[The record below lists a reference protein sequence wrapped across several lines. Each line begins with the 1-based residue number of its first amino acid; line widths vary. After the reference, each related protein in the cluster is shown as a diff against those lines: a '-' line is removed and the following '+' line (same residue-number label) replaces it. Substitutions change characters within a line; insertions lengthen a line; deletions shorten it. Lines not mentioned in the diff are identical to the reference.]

1 MFLHSKK
8 NKIIAGLSV
17 LAIIGAIFIG
27 SQSLGQYFS
36 DAKADG
42 INPVIT
48 PDTKNVS
55 TAGSTVITFTTSGSL
70 AAGAKIRLGY
80 NSSYTGTLTT
90 ANLTV
95 NTVAP
100 STVTNATASG
110 VTTSTIT
117 IAGATIA
124 SGATVTISTTGLTSP
139 STAGNYSFTIDTD
152 ASDAGAVL
160 QYVGQYNVVNVR
172 AFVPVFLSFN
182 IRNTADTADTNV
194 CDLGTATVTAVNT
207 CSYRLKVATNA
218 TNGYSITAVA
228 SGDLTNGTY
237 SMTNAAAGPTGTT
250 PTAGTESYGVFIT
263 PGTITGSGGT
273 ISAVAPYATTAGKI
287 VNYSQTTAATILT
300 ATKPNFPSASGDTTR
315 TSLITHSLAIQN
327 STPAGYYTQTITYKV
342 APSF

>member
-17 LAIIGAIFIG
+17 LAILGALFVA
-27 SQSLGQYFS
+27 SQTVDFS
-36 DAKADG
+36 SAKAGG
-42 INPVIT
+42 INPTIT
-48 PDTKNVS
+48 PDTKSVS
-55 TAGSTVITFTTSGSL
+55 TAGTTAIAFTTSGNL
-70 AAGAKIRLGY
+70 AIGSKIRVGY
-80 NSSYTGTLTT
+80 NSSYTGSMTT
-90 ANLTV
+90 VNTTV
-95 NTVAP
+95 NTVTPTTITSATV
-100 STVTNATASG
+100 STVTTA
-110 VTTSTIT
+110 TIT
-117 IAGATIA
+117 LASAIT